1 MERNL
6 RLDYFRIIL
15 SLLVIT
21 VHTQSLFSNDS
32 LTGWLISNG
41 IARIAVPCFFV
52 ISGYYLHS
60 KIDNNKAI
68 KKYLLHIFIVY
79 VVWLIIYLPTYY
91 NTVEAHS
98 LVTFAIMGY
107 YHLWFLPALL
117 LGILMLLALKK
128 FIKNNNLLL
137 LSGIILFITGY
148 ILENCGLPY
157 RAFCNGI
164 FFGFPFIVL
173 GYYIQ
178 KKGYVNI
185 RPLYL
190 YMILF
195 ISLITLLIESY
206 QGYKTNIYHNL
217 FLSLYI
223 LCPVLIICI
232 QKGVNHSV
240 EKYDISKLAAG
251 IYFVHILVAGQ
262 IIPIAETNNIYR
274 LPFIMIVSVLLAIF
288 IVLINKRI
296 KILL

>member
-1 MERNL
+1 MERNI

-52 ISGYYLHS
+52 ISGYYLHLRL
-60 KIDNNKAI
+60 DNKKAI
-68 KKYLLHIFIVY
+68 KRYLLHIFIVY
-79 VVWLIIYLPTYY
+79 IVWSFIYLPTYY
-91 NTVEAHS
+91 NTIEAPS
-98 LVTFAIMGY
+98 LITFAIMGY
-107 YHLWFLPALL
+107 YHLWFLPAFL
-117 LGILMLLALKK
+117 LGMLMLLALKK
-128 FIKNNNLLL
+128 FIKNNDLLL

-148 ILENCGLPY
+148 ILEIYGLPY

-178 KKGYVNI
+178 KKRYVNI
-185 RPLYL
+185 NPLYL
-190 YMILF
+190 YMVLF

-240 EKYDISKLAAG
+240 EKYDISKLAGG

>member
-1 MERNL
+1 MERNI

-21 VHTQSLFSNDS
+21 VHTQFLFSSDS

-41 IARIAVPCFFV
+41 IGRVAAPCFFL
-52 ISGYYLHS
+52 ISGYYLHFRL
-60 KIDNNKAI
+60 DDNKAI
-68 KKYLLHIFIVY
+68 KRYLLHIFIVY
-79 VVWLIIYLPTYY
+79 IVWSFIYLPTYY
-91 NTVEAHS
+91 NTIEAHS
-98 LVTFAIMGY
+98 LITFAIMGY
-107 YHLWFLPALL
+107 YHLWYLPALL

-137 LSGIILFITGY
+137 LSGIILYITGY

-157 RAFCNGI
+157 RVFCNGI

-178 KKGYVNI
+178 NKGYVNVKSLH
-185 RPLYL
+185 LYI
-190 YMILF
+190 ILF
-195 ISLITLLIESY
+195 ISLITLLLESY

-223 LCPVLIICI
+223 LCPLLIICI
-232 QKGVNHSV
+232 QKRAKYNI

-288 IVLINKRI
+288 IVLIDKRI

>member
-1 MERNL
+1 MERNI

-41 IARIAVPCFFV
+41 ICRVAVPCFFL
-52 ISGYYLHS
+52 IRGYYLH
-60 KIDNNKAI
+60 
-68 KKYLLHIFIVY
+68 F
-79 VVWLIIYLPTYY
+79 
-91 NTVEAHS
+91 
-98 LVTFAIMGY
+98 GY
-107 YHLWFLPALL
+107 YHLWYLPALL

-137 LSGIILFITGY
+137 VSGILLYITGY

-157 RAFCNGI
+157 RVFCNGI

-178 KKGYVNI
+178 KMGYVNVKSLH
-185 RPLYL
+185 LYI
-190 YMILF
+190 ILF
-195 ISLITLLIESY
+195 ISLITLLLESY

-223 LCPVLIICI
+223 LCPLLIICI
-232 QKGVNHSV
+232 QKRAKYNI

-288 IVLINKRI
+288 IVLIDKRI